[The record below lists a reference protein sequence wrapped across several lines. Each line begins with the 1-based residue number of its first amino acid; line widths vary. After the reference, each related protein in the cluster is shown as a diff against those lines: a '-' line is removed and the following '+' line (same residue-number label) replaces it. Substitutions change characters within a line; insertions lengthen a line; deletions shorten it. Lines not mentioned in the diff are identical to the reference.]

1 MPSRAVQHQGLAFD
15 EKAVFLNF
23 PYDASYERV
32 FLALLA
38 VLLSLGRKPRCTFE
52 IADVGQGRVSRIFD
66 RLESSAVSIH
76 DLSRVGSPAR
86 FNMPWELGLADAM
99 RRYWGQH
106 DVIVLERVPRRLKKT
121 LSDRQFAD
129 EKVHGGDPY
138 TAIVC
143 ILDALGSSTAELDPE
158 HVYRRVFRPLCRA
171 ARELKRK
178 HRRKN
183 VFHAAIYRQLVVIGT
198 EKAAELSH

>member
-106 DVIVLERVPRRLKKT
+106 
-121 LSDRQFAD
+121 
-129 EKVHGGDPY
+129 
-138 TAIVC
+138 
-143 ILDALGSSTAELDPE
+143 
-158 HVYRRVFRPLCRA
+158 
-171 ARELKRK
+171 RELKRK